1 MYRCAFSV
9 TVVFLMSSLVPVTF
23 AQQAAKPQAALK
35 PSVGP
40 TRTEQGAQPRGL
52 QQVTVLRRVVKID
65 HGQVSI
71 TVERVIPEQRK
82 KLVHAPDKSQDKV
95 SITETVF
102 RTVYETAT
110 IPNAVFFDMRGKQV
124 PLPEAEKRL
133 AMNRIITVVQ
143 THGKPL
149 ESTFRSMFKDNVL
162 NLVVPASRA
171 PRQLSAPVPSP
182 PPTDKNARPVESKAD
197 KKQRKQQKKQRQG
210 KTRDTP

>member
-1 MYRCAFSV
+1 MYRCAFSI
-9 TVVFLMSSLVPVTF
+9 TVFLMGSLVPATF
-23 AQQAAKPQAALK
+23 AQQAAKPQATPK

-40 TRTEQGAQPRGL
+40 TRTEQVAQPREL

-71 TVERVIPEQRK
+71 TVKRVIPEQRK
-82 KLVHAPDKSQDKV
+82 RLVHAPDKSQDKV

-110 IPNAVFFDMRGKQV
+110 IPNAMFFDMRGKRV

-162 NLVVPASRA
+162 NLVVSASRA
-171 PRQLSAPVPSP
+171 PHQLSVPVPSP